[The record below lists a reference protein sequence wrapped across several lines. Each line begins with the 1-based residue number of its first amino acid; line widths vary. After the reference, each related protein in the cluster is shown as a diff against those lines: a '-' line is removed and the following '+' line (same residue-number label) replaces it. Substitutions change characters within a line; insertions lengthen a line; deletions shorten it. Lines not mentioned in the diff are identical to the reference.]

1 MISVG
6 LIVNPLAGVG
16 GPAGLKGSD
25 GVAAEAIARGSVPQ
39 AAARAERALASLGA
53 WRQQIEW
60 LSWGGVMGDDVLRAS
75 GLAAKCLGAPDPG
88 GSSADDTAQA
98 VAAFAA
104 AGVDALLFVGG
115 DGTARD
121 VLGALRD
128 ARAEALPVLGIPAG
142 VKMHSG
148 VFAVTP
154 EAAADVLKGVLD
166 GALIGIEAREVRD
179 IDEAGYRQGVVRT
192 RHFGELQVPTA
203 PRWVQQTKVSGRES
217 EPLVLDE
224 LGAWIRELVDPDD
237 YWVFGPGSTT
247 AAILEHLGH
256 APTLLGV
263 DVVHGGECVL
273 ADASA
278 IELESLLAP
287 HGERARI
294 VLTAIGGQGHVLG
307 RGNQQFTP
315 QLLRRLDRERLMVVA
330 TRSKLAGLEGRPLL
344 LDSGDPALDRDWAGR
359 WPILV
364 GYDDAVLYRVGDGGH
379 A

>member
-1 MISVG
+1 M
-6 LIVNPLAGVG
+6 
-16 GPAGLKGSD
+16 
-25 GVAAEAIARGSVPQ
+25 
-39 AAARAERALASLGA
+39 
-53 WRQQIEW
+53 
-60 LSWGGVMGDDVLRAS
+60 
-75 GLAAKCLGAPDPG
+75 
-88 GSSADDTAQA
+88 
-98 VAAFAA
+98 
-104 AGVDALLFVGG
+104 DALLFVGG

-128 ARAEALPVLGIPAG
+128 AGAQALPVLGIPAG

-224 LGAWIRELVDPDD
+224 LGAWIKELVDPDD

-263 DVVHGGECVL
+263 DVLHGGECVL

-278 IELESLLAP
+278 NELESLLVP

-315 QLLRRLDRERLMVVA
+315 QLLRRLGRERLVVVA

-344 LDSGDPALDRDWAGR
+344 LDSGDPTLDRDWAGR

-364 GYDDAVLYRVGDGGH
+364 GYDDAVLYPVGDGGH

>member
-6 LIVNPLAGVG
+6 LVVNPLAGIG

-25 GVAAEAIARGSVPQ
+25 GVAAEAIARGSLPQ
-39 AAARAERALASLGA
+39 AQVRAGRALSALSARGDEI
-53 WRQQIEW
+53 RW
-60 LSWGGVMGDDVLRAS
+60 LSWGGAMGDDVLRAS
-75 GLAAKCLGAPDPG
+75 GFAATCLGAPDPG

-121 VLGALRD
+121 VLGALHE
-128 ARAEALPVLGIPAG
+128 AREDALPVLGIPAG

-154 EAAADVLKGVLD
+154 EAVADVLKGLLD
-166 GALIGIEAREVRD
+166 GALIGFEAREVRD
-179 IDEAGYRQGVVRT
+179 IDEAGYREGVVRT
-192 RHFGELQVPTA
+192 RHFGELRVPTA

-224 LGAWIRELVDPDD
+224 LGAWIQELLDPDD

-247 AAILEHLGH
+247 AAILEHLGQ

-263 DVVHGGECVL
+263 DVLHGGACVL

-278 IELESLLAP
+278 TELESLLAP

-315 QLLRRLDRERLMVVA
+315 KLLRMLGRERLMVVA
-330 TRSKLAGLEGRPLL
+330 TRSKLTGLEGRPLL
-344 LDSGDPALDRDWAGR
+344 LDSGDPTLDLDWAGR

-364 GYDDAVLYRVGDGGH
+364 GYDDVVLYPVGDSEH

>member
-6 LIVNPLAGVG
+6 LVVNPLAGVG

-75 GLAAKCLGAPDPG
+75 GLVAKCLGAPDPG
-88 GSSADDTAQA
+88 GSSAHDTTQA

-104 AGVDALLFVGG
+104 ADVDALLFVGG

-128 ARAEALPVLGIPAG
+128 AGAQALPVLGIPAG

-263 DVVHGGECVL
+263 DVLHGGECVL

-315 QLLRRLDRERLMVVA
+315 QLLRRLGRERLMVVA

-344 LDSGDPALDRDWAGR
+344 LDSGDPTLDRDWAGR

-364 GYDDAVLYRVGDGGH
+364 GYDDAVLYPVGDGGH